1 MTTDRNTQI
10 RSSMNSAC
18 QYQPGQQIYIG
29 HKNQQTYGILMAL
42 RVSWEQATF
51 PGPLQCP
58 LATAHHQE
66 PSSASFPW
74 ASPTTR
80 FSAGFCRTRLIP
92 CCGYEQLPPRIPPKL
107 RQERGKKKTSCL
119 GHRNSRPG
127 AGKEGFRR
135 ALPARD
141 VVVTPEHG

>member
-1 MTTDRNTQI
+1 
-10 RSSMNSAC
+10 MNSAC

-66 PSSASFPW
+66 PSSASFP
-74 ASPTTR
+74 
-80 FSAGFCRTRLIP
+80 
-92 CCGYEQLPPRIPPKL
+92 
-107 RQERGKKKTSCL
+107 
-119 GHRNSRPG
+119 
-127 AGKEGFRR
+127 
-135 ALPARD
+135 
-141 VVVTPEHG
+141 